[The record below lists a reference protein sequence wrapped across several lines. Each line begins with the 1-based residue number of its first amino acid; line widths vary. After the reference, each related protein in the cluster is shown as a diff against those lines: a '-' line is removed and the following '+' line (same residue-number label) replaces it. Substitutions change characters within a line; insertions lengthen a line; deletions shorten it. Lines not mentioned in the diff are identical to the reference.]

1 MSVRFSF
8 LCLIAPPKKWP
19 GSGTVGAVVSR
30 KLEASFLGRRV
41 NSDDASDPVSL
52 ASVIRTRRQE
62 GKPAAIHAPLSVK
75 VTENGQ
81 LVAGLDLDGR
91 FLICA
96 FVRVDDGHVFI
107 KGGKVGGGGE
117 VAEADDGVVVV
128 GVEQIDGEVGASV
141 MILKLAD
148 LNYSYG
154 AHVNFVVPFCGYEAD
169 DNG

>member
-52 ASVIRTRRQE
+52 ASVIRTQRQE
-62 GKPAAIHAPLSVK
+62 GKPAAIHAPLSVN

-81 LVAGLDLDGR
+81 LVTGLDLDGR

-96 FVRVDDGHVFI
+96 FVRVDDTFLS
-107 KGGKVGGGGE
+107 KVAKSA
-117 VAEADDGVVVV
+117 VAE
-128 GVEQIDGEVGASV
+128 
-141 MILKLAD
+141 K
-148 LNYSYG
+148 
-154 AHVNFVVPFCGYEAD
+154 
-169 DNG
+169 

>member
-1 MSVRFSF
+1 M
-8 LCLIAPPKKWP
+8 
-19 GSGTVGAVVSR
+19 VVSR
-30 KLEASFLGRRV
+30 KREASFLGRLV

-52 ASVIRTRRQE
+52 ASVIRTQRQE
-62 GKPAAIHAPLSVK
+62 GKPAAIHAPLSVN

-148 LNYSYG
+148 LNYSYD
-154 AHVNFVVPFCGYEAD
+154 AHVNCMVPFCGYEAD